1 MAQLDGMIQDVAFR
15 KVPLNSWTTYH
26 CSVGSRSKVLLR
38 LIVHAIQHILYS
50 EGVPDRLALSVSLH
64 VLLLLALD
72 SLLFLASTLVL
83 QVRREGRRMEWS
95 HVSPCNLHDNHSD
108 LKVM

>member
-1 MAQLDGMIQDVAFR
+1 MILIQDVAFR

-83 QVRREGRRMEWS
+83 QVRMRREEDGVVTCEPM
-95 HVSPCNLHDNHSD
+95 
-108 LKVM
+108 